1 MRKIFFLLFTFS
13 AGLFASAQTKGTA
26 KIYGYKEPVSGAV
39 SQRAIDENGKPV
51 VSDPAGR
58 FNYFIYLV
66 TPNRVYPSELW
77 LNGEVYSVKIETVK
91 ETPVVRKNFNNPS
104 EPQSTELVP
113 ATTQLVIRLS
123 PGPAITDKLSE
134 KGEILSK
141 ENELVVVY
149 KQNGKF
155 DYETLSSLTLLEVA
169 ALQ

>member
-1 MRKIFFLLFTFS
+1 MRKILFLLFTFS
-13 AGLFASAQTKGTA
+13 AGSFVSAQTKGSA

-51 VSDPAGR
+51 VSDAVGR

-77 LNGEVYSVKIETVK
+77 LNGEVYSAKIETVK
-91 ETPVVRKNFNNPS
+91 TPVVRKNFNNPS

-113 ATTQLVIRLS
+113 ATTQQVTRLS
-123 PGPAITDKLSE
+123 PGPAINDKLSE
-134 KGEILSK
+134 KGKSLSE

-155 DYETLSSLTLLEVA
+155 YYQTVSSLTLLEIA